1 MIASETMI
9 MSETM
14 IIAEAAL
21 ALRIGRSTAYDWIRS
36 PLPLPQVG
44 GKKIPMPLVRLH
56 RTIRAASRLQGLELF
71 PNRVRNALLAPKKSK
86 ATQVVGPFVP
96 VHIERM
102 RFFLGFLRSGD
113 S

>member
-1 MIASETMI
+1 MIASKTMI
-9 MSETM
+9 MSKTM

-21 ALRIGRSTAYDWIRS
+21 ALRIGRSTTYEWMKS
-36 PLPLPQVG
+36 
-44 GKKIPMPLVRLH
+44 MPIVRVH
-56 RTIRAASRLQGLELF
+56 RTIRAASRLQGPELF

-102 RFFLGFLRSGD
+102 RFFLGFLRSED

>member
-1 MIASETMI
+1 MDERTASMHTLMSPPETAV
-9 MSETM
+9 
-14 IIAEAAL
+14 AEAAL
-21 ALRIGRSTAYDWIRS
+21 ALRIGRSTAYDWMKS
-36 PLPLPQVG
+36 
-44 GKKIPMPLVRLH
+44 MPLVRLH